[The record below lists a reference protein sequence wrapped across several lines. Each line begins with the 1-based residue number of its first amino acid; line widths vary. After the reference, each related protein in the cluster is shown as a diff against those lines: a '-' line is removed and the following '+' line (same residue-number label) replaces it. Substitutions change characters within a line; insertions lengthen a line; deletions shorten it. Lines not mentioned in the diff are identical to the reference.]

1 MTMKLPR
8 FSFVAFPPILF
19 LLCSVAYPKGEMDL
33 ARIRKT
39 VEEANQKF
47 IDASLRGD
55 AVAAAALCTDDTILL
70 PPNSPMV
77 QGKKATEEYWLTTW
91 AQLKITDFKM
101 AIANLYGQGNLVYEV
116 GSYSIQFQIQGK
128 EGVDEGKY
136 VVVWKQMAD
145 NTWKKNID
153 IWNSS
158 TPAQ

>member
-1 MTMKLPR
+1 
-8 FSFVAFPPILF
+8 
-19 LLCSVAYPKGEMDL
+19 
-33 ARIRKT
+33 
-39 VEEANQKF
+39 
-47 IDASLRGD
+47 
-55 AVAAAALCTDDTILL
+55 
-70 PPNSPMV
+70 MV